1 MCLNGTPCGSV
12 KMQYAKLPQVI
23 EFKYMGT
30 TLYSDGDMSTKINKR
45 TRCGW
50 NNCRKMSGFLDMR

>member
-1 MCLNGTPCGSV
+1 
-12 KMQYAKLPQVI
+12 MQSAKLPQVI
-23 EFKYMGT
+23 KFKYMGT
-30 TLYSDGDMSTKINKR
+30 TLHSDGDMSTKINKR